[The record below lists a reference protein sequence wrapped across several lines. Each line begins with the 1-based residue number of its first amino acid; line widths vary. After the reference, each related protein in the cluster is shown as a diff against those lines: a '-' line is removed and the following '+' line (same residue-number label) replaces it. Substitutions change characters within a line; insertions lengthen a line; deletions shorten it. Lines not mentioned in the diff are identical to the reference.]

1 MLISQ
6 HKYAIEILER
16 ANMLTCNL
24 SQTPLDTESKLAV
37 DGDLISHPTILYS
50 SSTSSLVAY
59 SDVDWAGCPTTRR
72 STCGYCVF
80 PSNKLCLLVLQAPVY
95 AFWSGACYEVEYR
108 DVVNVVVETCW
119 LGNL

>member
-37 DGDLISHPTILYS
+37 DGLYS

-95 AFWSGACYEVEYR
+95 ALVHAMRSSIEMFSMLLLRLVG
-108 DVVNVVVETCW
+108 
-119 LGNL
+119 